1 MEANIGQYIGEYIKQ
16 RMANIYKLQF
26 FITLLCL
33 IVRGWGGEG
42 GRSSG
47 HIYTNI
53 YDKTPSVA

>member
-1 MEANIGQYIGEYIKQ
+1 
-16 RMANIYKLQF
+16 MANIYKLQF

-53 YDKTPSVA
+53 YDKAPSVASLWKVLLYLIF